1 MDQECVICSTSYLLQ
16 ITLSTIAVFVLI
28 AAVMKVLEF
37 LGWMRTTEHSSRHL
51 GVQPEMK
58 DPPPTYQEVAL
69 TIKEEFVSPE
79 LSGSCDRPDLETPP
93 PTYLDATSKFAW
105 SCLEV

>member
-69 TIKEEFVSPE
+69 TIREEFVSPE
-79 LSGSCDRPDLETPP
+79 LRGSCSLETPP
-93 PTYLDATSKFAW
+93 PTYLDATSKFTW